1 MGWLRFL
8 ATLFTVAVLLFP
20 FQAGAEE
27 KEPAKTFAVLPF
39 TVNGP
44 EKFQYLSRGIQ
55 DMMISRL
62 NWEGHLHHVDKDKVA
77 ERVKAAPVS
86 EEQSR
91 AMLSDVGA
99 DYLLWGSVTIMDQE
113 CSIDVNVADKEGSRP
128 KNAQTSLS
136 GLIPALETMAG
147 QINGQIFGRPA
158 ETEQA
163 EKQLINRMNPDLVYN
178 ERSASQEFY
187 LNPQFRYAGGAET
200 PGRRRTPKLPFAS
213 MGMVAGD
220 ADGDGKTELFFIDE
234 HTVHAYRYQDL
245 KMVAGDKITPSARAR
260 LLNINLIDVNRDGY
274 AEIVVSG
281 EFEGSPRSFV
291 LNYKDEKFS
300 VVEKDIMFYMNVVK
314 LPPFFS
320 PVLLGQ
326 KKGSVRLFDAHVQEV
341 VRMSGEFSLSKRVS
355 LPEKANVF
363 NFTFLPQPG
372 DDYKVL
378 VLDNRDHLMVYTK
391 KFELQATTQ
400 GQFAGSAIGFEY
412 PDTFPG
418 FGGSEEGYMN
428 TYYLPL
434 RMIPVNLDQDDTFEI
449 LVNKNVSVAAQFFRR
464 YRFFPQGE
472 IHSLFWDGVGLSL
485 AWKTRR
491 IKGTV
496 IDYGVAD
503 VDNSG
508 DNELYVCLNTYPGA
522 TGLAHRKAMVI
533 FYSLDQTAA
542 GKKPAPV
549 QEQEAE

>member
-1 MGWLRFL
+1 MGWLRFS
-8 ATLFTVAVLLFP
+8 AALFMVASLLFP

-27 KEPAKTFAVLPF
+27 EPAKAFAVLPF

-62 NWEGHLHHVDKDKVA
+62 NWEGHLQHVDKDKVA
-77 ERVKAAPVS
+77 ELVKAAPASKEQIQALLS
-86 EEQSR
+86 EI
-91 AMLSDVGA
+91 GA
-99 DYLLWGSVTIMDQE
+99 DYLLWGSVTIAGE
-113 CSIDVNVADKEGSRP
+113 GCSIDVNVADKEGSQP
-128 KNAQTSLS
+128 KNAQTNLS

-147 QINGQIFGRPA
+147 KINDQIFGRPA
-158 ETEQA
+158 ETAQA
-163 EKQLINRMNPDLVYN
+163 KGQRVNRMNPDLVYN

-187 LNPQFRYAGGAET
+187 LNPQFRYEGGAET

-213 MGMVAGD
+213 MGMIAGD

-234 HTVHAYRYQDL
+234 HAVHAYRYQDL
-245 KMVAGDKITPSARAR
+245 KMVSGDKITPSARTR

-274 AEIVVSG
+274 VEIVISG
-281 EFEGSPRSFV
+281 EFDGSPRSFI

-300 VVEKDIMFYMNVVK
+300 VVEKNIPFYMNVVK
-314 LPPFFS
+314 LPPLYS
-320 PVLLGQ
+320 SVLIGQ
-326 KKGSVRLFDAHVQEV
+326 KKGAVGLLDVHVHEV
-341 VRMSGEFSLSKRVS
+341 VRMSGEFALGKRVS

-363 NFTFLPQPG
+363 NFVFLPQPK

-378 VLDNRDHLMVYTK
+378 VVDNRDHIMLYTK

-400 GQFAGSAIGFEY
+400 GQYAGSAIGFEY
-412 PDTFPG
+412 PDSFPG

-434 RMIPVNLDQDDTFEI
+434 RMLPVNLDQNETFEV

-503 VDNSG
+503 VDDNG
-508 DNELYVCLNTYPGA
+508 ENELYVCLNTYPGA
-522 TGLAHRKAMVI
+522 TGLAHRKAMMI
-533 FYSLDQTAA
+533 FYSLDQTTE
-542 GKKPAPV
+542 KRPAPIE
-549 QEQEAE
+549 EQEAE